1 MVVEVARLFGETRKN
16 VHAKKSL
23 PADVINVLI
32 QAPVQLSVRVLLV
45 FVTVGH
51 STLIGIQK
59 FRYVKI
65 GLMELTEMRVDT
77 NGLPR
82 LGDIHLYAEATVEQ
96 TVNTRHNSH
105 QFLVKIKY

>member
-1 MVVEVARLFGETRKN
+1 MARLFGETRKN
-16 VHAKKSL
+16 VHAKKFL
-23 PADVINVLI
+23 RADVINVLG
-32 QAPVQLSVRVLLV
+32 QVPVKLSVRVLLV
-45 FVTVGH
+45 GVTVGH

-65 GLMELTEMRVDT
+65 GLMELTEMHVDT
-77 NGLPR
+77 NGLPH

-96 TVNTRHNSH
+96 TVNTRHNFH